1 MAKVYT
7 GKDGRLLIDGT
18 EQIKVTNWSLTG
30 NLETLETTS
39 LGDSQRTF
47 VPGVQE
53 FNGSATLLYYNTS
66 DNQGFSLNPGA
77 ERNDAAT
84 ALKKV
89 LKISGVTDS
98 DTVDLR
104 LRLVEGA
111 TNHDVRLT
119 AYITSVSFGASV
131 GEVSSAQISFQG
143 TGALTEVTI

>member
-1 MAKVYT
+1 MAKAYT
-7 GKDGRLLIDGT
+7 GRDGRLLIDGV
-18 EQIKVTNWSLTG
+18 EQIKVSSWSLTG
-30 NLETLETTS
+30 TLEVLETTT
-39 LGDSQRTF
+39 LGDSQRTY

-53 FNGSATLLYYNTS
+53 FSGSATLLYYNDDS
-66 DNQGFSLNPGA
+66 
-77 ERNDAAT
+77 RNDAAT

-89 LKISGVTDS
+89 LRVAGVTDT

-119 AYITSVSFGASV
+119 AYVTSVTFGANV
-131 GEVSSAQISFQG
+131 GEVSSADINFQG

>member
-7 GKDGRLLIDGT
+7 GRDGRLLLDGT
-18 EQIKVTNWSLTG
+18 EQIKVTNWSMTG

-39 LGDSQRTF
+39 LGDSQRTY

-53 FNGSATLLYYNTS
+53 FNGSATLLYYNDGT
-66 DNQGFSLNPGA
+66 G
-77 ERNDAAT
+77 RNDAAT

-89 LKISGVTDS
+89 FKIGSVSES

-104 LRLVEGA
+104 LRLVEGS

-143 TGALTEVTI
+143 TGALTAVTI

>member
-1 MAKVYT
+1 MAKIYT
-7 GKDGRLLIDGT
+7 GRDGRLLIDGT

-39 LGDSQRTF
+39 LGDSQRTY

-53 FNGSATLLYYNTS
+53 FSGSATLLYYNDGT
-66 DNQGFSLNPGA
+66 A
-77 ERNDAAT
+77 RNDAAT

-89 LKISGVTDS
+89 LKIGSVSES

-104 LRLVEGA
+104 LRLVEGS

-119 AYITSVSFGASV
+119 AYVTSVSFGASV
-131 GEVSSAQISFQG
+131 GEVSSAQINFQG
-143 TGALTEVTI
+143 TGALTAVTI